1 MLQITAKHRIFIAVD
16 PIDFR
21 SGIDGIAA
29 ICRRQFQLDP
39 MSGHYFLFRN
49 RRGTSIKVLAYDS
62 QGFWL
67 CQKRLS
73 KGKFKHWPNVDASM
87 LYLDSSQMQVLLQN
101 GDPTLV
107 KAGTPW
113 RRIDD

>member
-21 SGIDGIAA
+21 CGIDGIAA

-73 KGKFKHWPNVDASM
+73 KGTFKHWPNIDASM
-87 LYLDSSQMQVLLQN
+87 LYLDSSQMQVLLNN
-101 GDPTLV
+101 GDPAQV
-107 KAGTPW
+107 KTGEPW
-113 RRIDD
+113 RRIDT

>member
-107 KAGTPW
+107 KASTPW